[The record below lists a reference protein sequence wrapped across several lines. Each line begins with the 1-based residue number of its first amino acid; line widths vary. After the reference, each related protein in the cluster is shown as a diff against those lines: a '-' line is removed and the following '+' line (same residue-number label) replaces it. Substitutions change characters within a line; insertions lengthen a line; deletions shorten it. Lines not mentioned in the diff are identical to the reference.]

1 MAHLAIKGHTTRGKE
16 VIEIL
21 KMFGGQNVSKYNGT
35 SIDHIYINSIVYGNC
50 VIECV
55 YAVSDAYRVFTL
67 EEFLEKYPYKVGDKV
82 YNIVHNE
89 TQTITDLA
97 WDFQEDEVGYQ
108 TNNNEYVYVNYLQPY
123 KEERQV
129 NQINQSISMTKLAIR
144 GHATRGK
151 EVIEILEM
159 LGGKIRRDRLAGNEF
174 TFWYYINENGY
185 IDYDHYTLF
194 SDTIDF
200 TLEEFL
206 EKFPY
211 KVGDKVKTTRIN
223 DFIGKIINAQW
234 DSNEKQIIY
243 IVEWDDV
250 AKSTLSYSARGLQPY
265 KEETME
271 ENTDKALAPDL
282 RGEDYFGKRFSYK
295 IPNGYK
301 FECVR
306 NNEIILKPIK
316 PKYPKT
322 FIECAKILDCF
333 GAVHIDGYK
342 GELLD
347 KLQELLICRNAYWK
361 IAGEQMGL
369 NPMGCKPWEFEN
381 PSRRYVF
388 TIENFGGN
396 ILKNA
401 VTARILNRILVFPT
415 EEMRDA
421 FYENFKELIEQCK
434 EFL

>member
-1 MAHLAIKGHTTRGKE
+1 MAH
-16 VIEIL
+16 
-21 KMFGGQNVSKYNGT
+21 
-35 SIDHIYINSIVYGNC
+35 
-50 VIECV
+50 
-55 YAVSDAYRVFTL
+55 
-67 EEFLEKYPYKVGDKV
+67 
-82 YNIVHNE
+82 
-89 TQTITDLA
+89 
-97 WDFQEDEVGYQ
+97 
-108 TNNNEYVYVNYLQPY
+108 
-123 KEERQV
+123 
-129 NQINQSISMTKLAIR
+129 LAIR

-211 KVGDKVKTTRIN
+211 KVGDKVYNIVHDEN
-223 DFIGKIINAQW
+223 
-234 DSNEKQIIY
+234 QIITKLTWQEDEVIY
-243 IVEWDDV
+243 QTNNNEHVYV
-250 AKSTLSYSARGLQPY
+250 NYLQPY

-271 ENTDKALAPDL
+271 ENIDKALAPDL

-333 GAVHIDGYK
+333 GAAHIDGYK

-347 KLQELLICRNAYWK
+347 KLQELLICRDAYWK

-369 NPMGCKPWEFEN
+369 RKPWTQDYNDRCFIIAN
-381 PSRRYVF
+381 HK
-388 TIENFGGN
+388 GN
-396 ILKNA
+396 IHAYEYHGSDN
-401 VTARILNRILVFPT
+401 VILAFPT
-415 EEMRDA
+415 AEMRDA
-421 FYENFKELIEQCK
+421 FKENFDGDIDACK